1 MNFFTNY
8 YLTWIPLTNFSNNM
22 KLRTTHNSIRIRIRK
37 SELDTLQ
44 EQQIVEESIRFPSG
58 ALFKFALKTVDDDQ
72 AINATF
78 EDNHLQLSISKTA
91 ASQWINTN
99 QVGIETNIK
108 LPDNETLHLLIE
120 KDFPC
125 LDRPEEDKSDTFWE
139 LAPETPE
146 SC

>member
-1 MNFFTNY
+1 MIKLQTKNIYSSIHVLIYT
-8 YLTWIPLTNFSNNM
+8 M

-37 SELDTLQ
+37 SEIDLLAQ
-44 EQQIVEESIRFPSG
+44 KQIVEESIRFPSG
-58 ALFKFALKTVDDDQ
+58 TLFKFALKIGNDDQ
-72 AINATF
+72 MVNAVL
-78 EDNHLQLSISKTA
+78 EDNNLIISISKA
-91 ASQWINTN
+91 AATQWINTN
-99 QVGIETNIK
+99 EVGIETNIN
-108 LPDNETLHLLIE
+108 LPDNEQLHLLIE